1 MQRGAQSRR
10 TGLKGSEPVWL
21 TCEPQRDGAGNVEH
35 WTSVE
40 GEWKTDVADANGK
53 TTRVA
58 AAARIKEPIALIAM
72 RSDRALAGLNGGS
85 GFAACGGAKNGAASR
100 LEGKAMI

>member
-1 MQRGAQSRR
+1 M
-10 TGLKGSEPVWL
+10 KGSEPVWL